1 MRKWLKAQKL
11 EIKWWWDEKL
21 IKSRRITKSVSEF
34 EVKLNWLSAHRRC
47 FCPLATALVR
57 YVFFFVCN
65 NFHSLS
71 SEWCLHGERAKKG
84 KLKWAKNILN
94 NFFPT
99 TQFSNCEKECRSQQ
113 HSVDLRLDDLFTP
126 HHQCCV
132 QFNKEKLLDSM
143 EGREKGACLRT

>member
-47 FCPLATALVR
+47 FCPLATAPVR
-57 YVFFFVCN
+57 YVFFFCVQQLP
-65 NFHSLS
+65 FVVKWVVLTRWK
-71 SEWCLHGERAKKG
+71 SEKG